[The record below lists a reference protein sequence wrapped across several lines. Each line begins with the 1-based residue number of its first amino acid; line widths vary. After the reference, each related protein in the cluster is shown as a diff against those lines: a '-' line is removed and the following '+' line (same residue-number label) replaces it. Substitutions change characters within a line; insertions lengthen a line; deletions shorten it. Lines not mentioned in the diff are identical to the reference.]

1 MKKDEVRGLV
11 RLYLARYED
20 FNKQIKDEY
29 FGESISFIRKFKDSQ
44 LSTFLADAITLK
56 DIVLND
62 KQVCKEPKLITLNQ
76 QYYLLSEKQLIS
88 YLSFRTFAKRG
99 AYLKNNHPYNFLLMY
114 LMEIVNGIHGDL
126 IDKKCKLLH
135 SVLGQF
141 INEENEENEELYEN
155 CLELIDD
162 AYNIVYIQ
170 NINTITKEAFENKY
184 SEVLDDTTLDDENTL
199 ENHQVLITHVLQL
212 TNLDNNDNF
221 TQEEKKL
228 IRFSF
233 ESICTKIDEMD
244 FLYFDFLYLPE
255 LFEISYEEEIF
266 NSFTQI
272 KALYPVSV
280 DVEFI
285 DLNKMVKEI
294 FKYGIHSSS
303 RLYFKDEHLNKINF
317 FFRLIINTINHHLYD
332 VPLPI
337 VNSDS
342 LINCP
347 DRLYSV
353 MLKEYKDSQ
362 KVIDDVVGNWFTMNP
377 YVKVLYKE
385 GADEELIEYIIKHPE
400 EAKKRF
406 AAFEKGLP
414 FNEDELDENGDMMD
428 ANDIMIRDWNFYLEN
443 VRDPDKDSWP

>member
-1 MKKDEVRGLV
+1 M
-11 RLYLARYED
+11 
-20 FNKQIKDEY
+20 
-29 FGESISFIRKFKDSQ
+29 
-44 LSTFLADAITLK
+44 
-56 DIVLND
+56 
-62 KQVCKEPKLITLNQ
+62 
-76 QYYLLSEKQLIS
+76 
-88 YLSFRTFAKRG
+88 
-99 AYLKNNHPYNFLLMY
+99 
-114 LMEIVNGIHGDL
+114 
-126 IDKKCKLLH
+126 
-135 SVLGQF
+135 
-141 INEENEENEELYEN
+141 
-155 CLELIDD
+155 
-162 AYNIVYIQ
+162 
-170 NINTITKEAFENKY
+170 
-184 SEVLDDTTLDDENTL
+184 DDTTLDDENTL